1 MAGDRAQC
9 EVSQMSARLV
19 NGKMR
24 GTQPEVLLGFCF
36 DHRRLDDWQGS
47 MVEKMAA
54 GVAISFGCKI
64 PGESGDRRVR
74 FTLRELLWLGCDDAC
89 F

>member
-9 EVSQMSARLV
+9 ELSLMSARLV

-24 GTQPEVLLGFCF
+24 GTQPGVLLGFCF
-36 DHRRLDDWQGS
+36 DHRRLDDWQES
-47 MVEKMAA
+47 I

-74 FTLRELLWLGCDDAC
+74 FTLRELLWLDCDDAC